1 MRRKKRSKSTTT
13 AIMAVVVVIACIMLS
28 VFSSKSANNNDI
40 PDQTPVVNISHLVMS
55 ATMVQYSAKPESNDV
70 EVIDPEESEVI
81 EETPVIIIVEDETP
95 PEENNSIPNPYADLE
110 LTFEEKELLACMA
123 YNESRGE
130 PFEGQIAVIQVAL
143 NRYMHEAYSGS
154 ISDILLAPYQFS
166 VGNTYTEEQMSAV
179 EAALAGDLVL
189 DLNTDVVYF
198 STGGL
203 TYGTYYCTIGGH
215 VFRTYH

>member
-1 MRRKKRSKSTTT
+1 MRRKKRSKFTTA
-13 AIMAVVVVIACIMLS
+13 AIMAVVVVIACLMLS
-28 VFSSKSANNNDI
+28 VFPSKSANNEDI
-40 PDQTPVVNISHLVMS
+40 SEQTPVVDISPLVMS

-70 EVIDPEESEVI
+70 EVVDLEESEVV

-154 ISDILLAPYQFS
+154 ISDILFAPYQFS
-166 VGNTYTEEQMSAV
+166 VGSTYTEEQMNAV
-179 EAALAGDLVL
+179 EAALDGDPVL
-189 DLNTDVVYF
+189 ELNTDVVYF

>member
-13 AIMAVVVVIACIMLS
+13 AIMAVVVVIACLMLS
-28 VFSSKSANNNDI
+28 VFPSKSANKDDI
-40 PDQTPVVNISHLVMS
+40 IEPTSVVDVSPLMLS
-55 ATMVQYSAKPESNDV
+55 ATMVQYSANAEDTEIV
-70 EVIDPEESEVI
+70 EEE
-81 EETPVIIIVEDETP
+81 PAIIVVEDETP

-166 VGNTYTEEQMSAV
+166 VGSTYTEEQMNAV
-179 EAALAGDLVL
+179 EAALAGDPVL

-215 VFRTYH
+215 VFRTYHQS